1 MDKSFV
7 STKEIALALQKV
19 TRERKLSNETIS
31 AMTEERNREDPSFP
45 VVSVSTL
52 SRLLREGGENGK
64 YSYED
69 TLRPLASLLLNVD
82 TFDSNDKSS
91 AEALMSILHFKKD
104 IIAENSRRIASLE
117 NELSSVKESS
127 MNEINEE
134 KAKYYEELVMETEKF
149 QRSVDFL
156 KNQIEL
162 KDQRISQLLEANLA
176 LQDKL
181 LRCSSCMKGESHE

>member
-31 AMTEERNREDPSFP
+31 AMTEERNREDPNFP

-181 LRCSSCMKGESHE
+181 LRCSSCAKGESHE